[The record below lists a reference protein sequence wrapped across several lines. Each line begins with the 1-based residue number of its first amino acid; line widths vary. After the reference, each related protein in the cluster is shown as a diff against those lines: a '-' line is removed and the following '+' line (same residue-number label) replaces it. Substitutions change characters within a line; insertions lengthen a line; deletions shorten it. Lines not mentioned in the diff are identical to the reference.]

1 VVNGRVVD
9 PASGTDRVMTVLVR
23 GDRIAAI
30 TEEPVRADRVID
42 ATGLVV
48 APGFIDLLAR
58 IRAEDEPQRYKIKD
72 GVTTV
77 VSMHGG
83 PVDI

>member
-1 VVNGRVVD
+1 MVD